1 MSKVKRVKISE
12 LKPDVHNANK
22 GTERGVYM
30 LQRSLSEYGAGRSIL
45 IDRDGNIIAGN
56 KTVEQ
61 AADLGIEEVIV
72 VPTDGRTLVAVQR
85 EDLDLYDGGR
95 ARLLAYYDNRT
106 SEVDLAWEAEQLLA
120 DQAAG
125 VDLSGLW
132 HEDELARAMGLEPD
146 GDEWADAFSVLPDE
160 DRAPF
165 QQMTFTLHDTQV
177 EQIKAAKAMGDFAD
191 SPNQNSN
198 GNALAFVCETF
209 VTAYGEAD
217 GR

>member
-30 LQRSLSEYGAGRSIL
+30 LGESLRQNGAGRSIL
-45 IDRDGNIIAGN
+45 IDRDGNVIAGN
-56 KTVEQ
+56 KTLER
-61 AADLGIEEVIV
+61 AADLGFEEVIV
-72 VPTDGRTLVAVQR
+72 VPTDGKTLVAVQR
-85 EDLDLYDGGR
+85 EDLDLYGDER

-132 HEDELARAMGLEPD
+132 HDDELEKIIMGATMP
-146 GDEWADAFSVLPDE
+146 GDDDWMAAFE
-160 DRAPF
+160 TGAPGELDTKNI
-165 QQMTFTLHDTQV
+165 TFTLPKADAEMV
-177 EQIKAAKAMGDFAD
+177 LSVLEQYDKNKNAALIKLCQ
-191 SPNQNSN
+191 S
-198 GNALAFVCETF
+198 
-209 VTAYGEAD
+209 
-217 GR
+217 

>member
-1 MSKVKRVKISE
+1 MGVKRVKLAD
-12 LKPDVHNANK
+12 LKPDQNNANR

-85 EDLDLYDGGR
+85 EDLDLYDGDR

-132 HEDELARAMGLEPD
+132 HEGELMELLGEIPEEWPEYDESA
-146 GDEWADAFSVLPDE
+146 ADD
-160 DRAPF
+160 
-165 QQMTFTLHDTQV
+165 V
-177 EQIKAAKAMGDFAD
+177 EMITC
-191 SPNQNSN
+191 PH
-198 GNALAFVCETF
+198 C
-209 VTAYGEAD
+209 GEQFPK
-217 GR
+217 

>member
-1 MSKVKRVKISE
+1 MGVKRVKLSE
-12 LKPDVHNANK
+12 LKPDQNNANK

-30 LQRSLSEYGAGRSIL
+30 LQRSLGEYGAGRSIL

-61 AADLGIEEVIV
+61 AADLGIDEVIV

-85 EDLDLYDGGR
+85 EDLDLYDGDK

-132 HEDELARAMGLEPD
+132 HEGELEKIIMGATMP
-146 GDEWADAFSVLPDE
+146 GDDDWMAAFE
-160 DRAPF
+160 TGAPGELDTKNI
-165 QQMTFTLHDTQV
+165 TFTLPKADAEMV
-177 EQIKAAKAMGDFAD
+177 LSVLEQYDKNKNAALIKLCQ
-191 SPNQNSN
+191 S
-198 GNALAFVCETF
+198 
-209 VTAYGEAD
+209 
-217 GR
+217 